1 MGTIKLPHHTKGF
14 INMVDIVFMG
24 TPDFAV
30 PCLWSLSGAHRVIAV
45 FTQPDRPVGRKQLL
59 QAPPVKQTALVHHIP
74 VYQPEKLRKSDE
86 AALLAELQPDL
97 IVVAAYGQILPQSV
111 LDIPKY
117 GCINVHASL
126 LPRWRGAAPIQA
138 AILAGD
144 TQTGITIMMMEA
156 GLDTGPM
163 LRSEAVDITPTET
176 AQTLHDKLSR
186 LGARL
191 LLETLDDY
199 LHGKISPTP
208 QPEDG
213 VTWAHQIEKEHGRI
227 DWAKSAIEID
237 RQVRAFTPWPG
248 TFTAWDEQTLKII
261 SGHAVDGDAPIGQV
275 IAYNSGAAIG
285 TGEGLY
291 VMDSVQLA
299 GKKVVSI
306 DDFLRGHAQFIGARL
321 G

>member
-1 MGTIKLPHHTKGF
+1 
-14 INMVDIVFMG
+14 MVDIIFMG
-24 TPDFAV
+24 TPEFAV
-30 PCLWSLSGAHRVIAV
+30 PSLWSLSGAHRVIAV
-45 FTQPDRPVGRKQLL
+45 YTQPDRPAGRKQEL
-59 QAPPVKQTALVHHIP
+59 QPSPVKQAALVHHIP
-74 VYQPEKLRKSDE
+74 VFQPEKLRKPE
-86 AALLAELQPDL
+86 VVAQLADLKPDL
-97 IVVAAYGQILPQSV
+97 IVVAAYGQILPQIV

-144 TQTGITIMMMEA
+144 TETGVTIMEMEA

-163 LRSEAVDITPTET
+163 LRSEAVDITSTET

-191 LLETLDDY
+191 LVETLDDY
-199 LHGKISPTP
+199 LRGDLKATP

-227 DWAKSAIEID
+227 DWNRTAVEID

-248 TFTAWDEQTLKII
+248 TFTDWDGQTLKILAGNVIDGQAAPSEVVKHGSGIAI
-261 SGHAVDGDAPIGQV
+261 STQNGLFAP
-275 IAYNSGAAIG
+275 
-285 TGEGLY
+285 T
-291 VMDSVQLA
+291 MVQLA
-299 GKKVVSI
+299 GKKAVSI
-306 DDFLRGHAQFIGARL
+306 DEFLRGYPNFIEARL

>member
-1 MGTIKLPHHTKGF
+1 V
-14 INMVDIVFMG
+14 VDVVFMG

-30 PCLWSLSGAHRVIAV
+30 PTLWSLCGAHRVIAV
-45 FTQPDRPVGRKQLL
+45 FTQPDRPAGRKQEL
-59 QAPPVKQTALVHHIP
+59 QPSPVKQAALVHHVP
-74 VYQPEKLRKSDE
+74 VYQPEKLRKSEE
-86 AALLAELQPDL
+86 AKILAALQPDL

-138 AILAGD
+138 SILAGD

-163 LRSEAVDITPTET
+163 LRSQAIDISPTET
-176 AQTLHDKLSR
+176 SQTLHDKLSR
-186 LGARL
+186 LGPRL
-191 LLETLDDY
+191 LVETLDDY
-199 LHGKISPTP
+199 LQGKIQPVT

-213 VTWAHQIEKEHGRI
+213 ITWAAQIEKEYGRI
-227 DWAKSAIEID
+227 DWAKSAVEID

-248 TFTAWDEQTLKII
+248 TFTEWNGQTLKII
-261 SGHAVDGDAPIGQV
+261 AGSPSEGGATPGQA
-275 IAYNSGAAIG
+275 IKHGAGAAVG
-285 TGEGLY
+285 TSDGVYALTQ
-291 VMDSVQLA
+291 VQLP
-299 GKKVVSI
+299 GKKAVGI
-306 DDFLRGHAQFIGARL
+306 EEFLRGYGNFIGSGL

>member
-1 MGTIKLPHHTKGF
+1 
-14 INMVDIVFMG
+14 MVDIIFMG
-24 TPDFAV
+24 TPEFAV
-30 PCLWSLSGAHRVIAV
+30 PSLWSLSGAHRVIAV
-45 FTQPDRPVGRKQLL
+45 YTQPDRPAGRKQEL
-59 QAPPVKQTALVHHIP
+59 QPSPVKQAALVHHIP
-74 VYQPEKLRKSDE
+74 VFQPEKLRKPE
-86 AALLAELQPDL
+86 VVAQLADLKPDL
-97 IVVAAYGQILPQSV
+97 IVVAAYGQILPQIV

-144 TQTGITIMMMEA
+144 TETGVTIMEMEA

-163 LRSEAVDITPTET
+163 LRSEAVDITSTET

-191 LLETLDDY
+191 LVETLDDY
-199 LHGKISPTP
+199 LRGDLKATP

-227 DWAKSAIEID
+227 DWNRTAVEID

-248 TFTAWDEQTLKII
+248 TFTDWDGQTLKILAGNVIDGQAAPGEVVKHGSGIAI
-261 SGHAVDGDAPIGQV
+261 STQNGLFAP
-275 IAYNSGAAIG
+275 
-285 TGEGLY
+285 T
-291 VMDSVQLA
+291 MVQLA
-299 GKKVVSI
+299 GKKAVSI
-306 DDFLRGHAQFIGARL
+306 DEFLRGYPNFIEARL